1 MTLLEEIK
9 MNANIIKKTIEM
21 SKNEAKKAGKID
33 TKEFKELRAYQEI
46 YPTFTIDI
54 KAPAKRKNEFKGLT
68 YDYMKSYIK
77 KHDDEDGEKM
87 KQFLKLIGQDEDVK
101 EEGSEALEVAGY
113 LDVRDWFLKQFP
125 DIKKS
130 KENRREEIK
139 KILASAA

>member
-1 MTLLEEIK
+1 
-9 MNANIIKKTIEM
+9 MNANLISKTIEM
-21 SKNEAKKAGKID
+21 TTNEAKKAGKIG
-33 TKEFKELRAYQEI
+33 TPEFKELRAYQEV
-46 YPTFTIDI
+46 YPTITIEI

>member
-1 MTLLEEIK
+1 

-77 KHDDEDGEKM
+77 KHDDEDGKKM
-87 KQFLKLIGQDEDVK
+87 AQFLSLTGQDEHGKID
-101 EEGSEALEVAGY
+101 GIEVAGY
-113 LDVRDWFLKQFP
+113 LDVKDWFLDQFP
-125 DIKKS
+125 EIKKS
-130 KENRREEIK
+130 KEARRQQIQD
-139 KILASAA
+139 ILAA

>member
-1 MTLLEEIK
+1 
-9 MNANIIKKTIEM
+9 MNANLCAKVIEM
-21 SKNEAKKAGKID
+21 TKNEAKAAGKIGSE
-33 TKEFKELRAYQEI
+33 KFKELREYQAAY
-46 YPTFTIDI
+46 PDFTIEI

-125 DIKKS
+125 EIKKS

>member
-1 MTLLEEIK
+1 
-9 MNANIIKKTIEM
+9 MNAYLISKTIEM
-21 SKNEAKKAGKID
+21 TTNEAKKAGKIG
-33 TKEFKELRAYQEI
+33 TPEFKELRAYQEV
-46 YPTFTIDI
+46 YPTFTIEI

-77 KHDDEDGEKM
+77 EHDDGDGKKM
-87 KQFLKLIGQDEDVK
+87 EQFLSLIGQDKDGKIEDT
-101 EEGSEALEVAGY
+101 EVAGY
-113 LDVRDWFLKQFP
+113 LDVKDWFLKQFP

>member
-77 KHDDEDGEKM
+77 KHDDEDGKKM
-87 KQFLKLIGQDEDVK
+87 AQFLSLTGQDEHGKID
-101 EEGSEALEVAGY
+101 GIEVAGY
-113 LDVRDWFLKQFP
+113 LDVKDWVLDQFP
-125 DIKKS
+125 EIKKS
-130 KENRREEIK
+130 KEARRQQIQD
-139 KILASAA
+139 ILAA

>member
-1 MTLLEEIK
+1 
-9 MNANIIKKTIEM
+9 
-21 SKNEAKKAGKID
+21 
-33 TKEFKELRAYQEI
+33 
-46 YPTFTIDI
+46 
-54 KAPAKRKNEFKGLT
+54 
-68 YDYMKSYIK
+68 MKSYIK